1 MAHEQACSSHGGQC
15 WAVKNQKI
23 ALQKMDRIL
32 FYSLLASALSLA
44 SCVNHKQLVNFNE
57 GPEFPTGA
65 QPIPTLADVRIQPD
79 DLLEIG
85 VYAED
90 PAAVAPFTLQGIG
103 ARTKEENNV
112 AGNNYLVDRQGDIEF
127 PVLGKIHL
135 AGLKV
140 EEARD
145 TFKQKL
151 ARYISNPIVNVR
163 WLNFKFTVL
172 GEVNSPATY
181 NLPENSV
188 TVLEAVGL
196 AGDLTIYG
204 NRENLLII
212 REQDG
217 RREFGRINLR
227 DRAAFSSP
235 YFYLKQNDV
244 VYVEPLKQKTGL
256 VGDQVTTKILPW
268 VSAGAIVANVIILLV
283 R

>member
-1 MAHEQACSSHGGQC
+1 
-15 WAVKNQKI
+15 
-23 ALQKMDRIL
+23 
-32 FYSLLASALSLA
+32 
-44 SCVNHKQLVNFNE
+44 
-57 GPEFPTGA
+57 
-65 QPIPTLADVRIQPD
+65 
-79 DLLEIG
+79 
-85 VYAED
+85 
-90 PAAVAPFTLQGIG
+90 
-103 ARTKEENNV
+103 
-112 AGNNYLVDRQGDIEF
+112 
-127 PVLGKIHL
+127 
-135 AGLKV
+135 
-140 EEARD
+140 
-145 TFKQKL
+145 
-151 ARYISNPIVNVR
+151 
-163 WLNFKFTVL
+163 
-172 GEVNSPATY
+172 
-181 NLPENSV
+181 LPENSV

>member
-1 MAHEQACSSHGGQC
+1 
-15 WAVKNQKI
+15 
-23 ALQKMDRIL
+23 MDRIL

-57 GPEFPTGA
+57 GPEFPTVA

-135 AGLKV
+135 AGMNM
-140 EEARD
+140 ESARD
-145 TFKQKL
+145 SIKQRL
-151 ARYISNPIVNVR
+151 TRYITKPIVNVR
-163 WLNFKFTVL
+163 YLNFKFTVL
-172 GEVNSPATY
+172 GEVSRPATY
-181 NLPENSV
+181 TLSESRV
-188 TVLEAVGL
+188 TVIEAIGL
-196 AGDLTIYG
+196 AGDLTNYG
-204 NRENLLII
+204 NRETILVI

-217 RREFGRINLR
+217 KRAFGRVNLR
-227 DRAAFSSP
+227 DRSVFASP

-244 VYVEPLKQKTGL
+244 VYVEPLKQKAGS
-256 VGDQVTTKILPW
+256 VSDQATNKILPW
-268 VSAGAIVANVIILLV
+268 ISGAVIVLNLLFTIAT

>member
-1 MAHEQACSSHGGQC
+1 MKYYH
-15 WAVKNQKI
+15 
-23 ALQKMDRIL
+23 L
-32 FYSLLASALSLA
+32 FAPFLLSLA
-44 SCVNHKQLVNFNE
+44 SCVQHKQLVNFSE
-57 GPEFPTGA
+57 GSAFPAGA
-65 QPIPTLADVRIQPD
+65 QPISVVADVRIQPD

-90 PAAVAPFTLQGIG
+90 PVAVAPFTLQGIG

-112 AGNNYLVDRQGDIEF
+112 TGNNYLVDQAGDIEF

-135 AGLKV
+135 SGLTV
-140 EEARD
+140 EQARD

-151 ARYISNPIVNVR
+151 TRYISNPIVNVR

-172 GEVNSPATY
+172 GEVSRPATY
-181 NLPENSV
+181 TLQERSV

-196 AGDLTIYG
+196 AGDLTNYG
-204 NRENLLII
+204 SRKTSSVI

-217 RREFGRINLR
+217 KREFGRVDLQ
-227 DRAAFSSP
+227 DRNVFNSP

-244 VYVEPLKQKTGL
+244 VYVEPLKQKTS
-256 VGDQVTTKILPW
+256 VVSDQATKVLPW
-268 VSAGAIVANVIILLV
+268 VSAGAILANIIILLF